1 MKGFTASKQK
11 EKQATYW
18 ISCYTKDNEDEPF
31 GVTKKQLTYKS
42 GQDKNKLI
50 LTYCTKLMKIN
61 HSIWEILVH
70 QGPSETPEH
79 GDQVTHRLSREK
91 FRGSTT
97 II

>member
-1 MKGFTASKQK
+1 MKGFSSTKQRTRSSSYWVAS
-11 EKQATYW
+11 
-18 ISCYTKDNEDEPF
+18 YTKDNEDEPF
-31 GVTKKQLTYKS
+31 GVSKKQIIYKP
-42 GQDKNKLI
+42 GQDKDKLI
-50 LTYCTKLMKIN
+50 LTYCSKLMKIN
-61 HSIWEILVH
+61 KSIWEILVH